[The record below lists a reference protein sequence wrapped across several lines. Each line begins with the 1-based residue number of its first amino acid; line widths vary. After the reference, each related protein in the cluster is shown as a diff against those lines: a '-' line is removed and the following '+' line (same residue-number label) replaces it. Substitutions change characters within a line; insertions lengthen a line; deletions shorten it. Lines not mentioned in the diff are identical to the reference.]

1 MNFKISERNFSELSI
16 NIYLL
21 QKGVRDCALL
31 SINLFGTKE
40 KKLDELFEIEQYII
54 SSNLY
59 YHILKYTDDD
69 EDSFSEDLSIYVF
82 KYPHQR
88 MVIDTLENDKR
99 FTKGSF
105 MFEYLRGTLLGY
117 SGEEMEKYL
126 SKLLTDNIVNMKRQ
140 FKNLEGGEENVPESE
155 QTSEV

>member
-1 MNFKISERNFSELSI
+1 MKFQISERNFSELSI

-21 QKGVRDCALL
+21 QKGVRDCALIP
-31 SINLFGTKE
+31 INLFGNKE

-59 YHILKYTDDD
+59 YHIIKYNNED

-82 KYPHQR
+82 KYSHQK
-88 MVIDTLENDKR
+88 MVIETLENDKR

-105 MFEYLRGTLLGY
+105 MHQYLTGTLLGY

-140 FKNLEGGEENVPESE
+140 FKNLEEGEEDVPKSE
-155 QTSEV
+155 